1 MTTTSFQLVNDQTFL
16 PVDVNAGVIYTSPEQ
31 ANGAGNDL
39 STGILLVAH
48 YHDLQSS
55 PSGAAFCAVVEGKSD
70 KGQFYTVARQFE
82 EFNLIGSEQRR
93 QVMMLPNLHVIDQ
106 GVDDLVRVGGQI
118 TDQVSRQQGVMPL
131 VWRVRVFITDPSS
144 FFTSVRMSIYGQRFN
159 DLVIPADVESVV
171 IDNVGR
177 SITDAGKLVTA

>member
-1 MTTTSFQLVNDQTFL
+1 MTITSFQLVDNQTFL
-16 PVDVNAGVIYTSPEQ
+16 PADVSAGVIFTSPEQ
-31 ANGAGNDL
+31 ANGVGNDL

-70 KGQFYTVARQFE
+70 KGQFYTAARQFE
-82 EFNLIGSEQRR
+82 EFNLVGFQQRR
-93 QVMMLPNLHVIDQ
+93 LIMMLPNLHVIDQ
-106 GVDDLVRVGGQI
+106 GMDDLVRVGGQI

-131 VWRVRVFITDPSS
+131 VWRVRVFISDPSS

-159 DLVIPADVESVV
+159 ELTLPTNFRGILVDDDSL
-171 IDNVGR
+171 G
-177 SITDAGKLVTA
+177 TLVTTEIK